1 VIECNPRVGGASMLS
16 IHAGLESFFWFFAEV
31 LGEDLTAYPF
41 IPASKP
47 VTLVRYPNDVYL

>member
-1 VIECNPRVGGASMLS
+1 MLS

-47 VTLVRYPNDVYL
+47 VTLVRYPKDLYL